1 MLASYGLAGLLSLA
15 LDVVRTLPD
24 SRLVLRPLSIRGKQ
38 WIALG
43 PRFTCG
49 HGLRMDDFGDCSTT
63 SRLIRIGF
71 DAVGSSARVVKE
83 FNFATGM
90 WEQV

>member
-1 MLASYGLAGLLSLA
+1 
-15 LDVVRTLPD
+15 
-24 SRLVLRPLSIRGKQ
+24 
-38 WIALG
+38 
-43 PRFTCG
+43 
-49 HGLRMDDFGDCSTT
+49 MDDFGDCSTT